1 MELSHV
7 TTEARTVLAVRERV
21 PFAELTDFFGRAFE
35 RTAAALGEAGTF
47 PSGPPVAIYY
57 GDPTDTVDVAAGFPF
72 AGSITPP
79 EGTAVVDLPAGRAV
93 EAIHVGPYDELAK
106 TYDTVAEWMQQEH
119 VTPSSVMWEEYLAG
133 PDTDP
138 DPSTWRTRIVYPIA

>member
-1 MELSHV
+1 MELSRV
-7 TTEARTVLAVRERV
+7 TTEPRTVLAVRERV

-35 RTAAALGEAGTF
+35 RAAAALGEAKSF
-47 PSGPPVAIYY
+47 PSGPPVAVYY

-72 AGSITPP
+72 VGSITPP
-79 EGTAVVDLPAGRAV
+79 DGTTLVELPGGPAV
-93 EAIHVGPYDELAK
+93 EAIHVGPYDELEK
-106 TYDTVAEWMQQEH
+106 TYTTVAEWMQQEH

-133 PDTDP
+133 PDSDP